1 MASLRLRGLS
11 CSYISGGQEEDAEG
25 VKKGDYRLVFFT
37 PEMLLERR
45 RWRNMLKGEVYTTR
59 LRTIAVDEA
68 HTVKKWYDLYL
79 CIILFITFSPN
90 SACRFSPTHRHIC
103 R

>member
-1 MASLRLRGLS
+1 MDKGKNGEAKTLSVAS
-11 CSYISGGQEEDAEG
+11 GQDCKG

-59 LRTIAVDEA
+59 LQIAVDELKGEVYYPSTTVM
-68 HTVKKWYDLYL
+68 TVKKWYDLYT
-79 CIILFITFSPN
+79 CVLFYSL
-90 SACRFSPTHRHIC
+90 RFL
-103 R
+103 

>member
-1 MASLRLRGLS
+1 MISVVWKCSGYVLTAEQASGYLILQVVTVLHIEMHTHTLVAVSGDDRSLRLRGLS

-45 RWRNMLKGEVYTTR
+45 RWRNMLKGSHAT
-59 LRTIAVDEA
+59 
-68 HTVKKWYDLYL
+68 
-79 CIILFITFSPN
+79 
-90 SACRFSPTHRHIC
+90 
-103 R
+103 